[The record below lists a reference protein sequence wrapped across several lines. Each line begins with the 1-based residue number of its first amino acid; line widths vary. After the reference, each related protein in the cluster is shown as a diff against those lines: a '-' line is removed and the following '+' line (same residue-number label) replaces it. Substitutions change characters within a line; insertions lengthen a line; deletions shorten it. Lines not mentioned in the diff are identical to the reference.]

1 MAADS
6 SIKVIPGTNRRG
18 STSGRSQNYRNYN
31 TSGRRPSGSRNSAS
45 AKRRRRRNRRRR
57 ALVKFAVVLVFTL
70 IVLLVAVIWLEKSR
84 VKSSVTVE
92 AGTQISVKTFLNMD
106 DSGAY
111 FTADSDDVVTGDTFV
126 ASTPGEFSISI
137 KTGLF
142 VHKTKLI
149 ITDTKGP
156 EFTVQ
161 NIDTYTNLNNTQI
174 AAEEFVVDSQD
185 QTNVTYTYETEPDF
199 TKEGT
204 QSVVIV
210 GTDAAG
216 NSTKQEATLTLTVDT
231 EAPTITGSDF
241 EAYIGDTISY
251 KNQVSVSDNLDEDP
265 EITVDTSAVD
275 TANEGSYQVA
285 YTVTDAAGN
294 SASTTL
300 TMTLKAHAYSEEA
313 VYALCDD
320 ILAQII
326 TSDMSKYDQCYA
338 IYTWIHEH
346 IGYVNSSEKGDWVKS
361 AYEGITTGS
370 GDCYVYAS
378 VSKAL
383 LTRAG
388 ITNMDISKIP
398 VGDSEHYWNLV
409 DIDDGHG
416 WYHFDATPRVGHPN
430 LFMLT
435 DDELMEYSN
444 SHDKSHNYDP
454 SLYPDIP

>member
-18 STSGRSQNYRNYN
+18 TTNGRSQTYKNYN
-31 TSGRRPSGSRNSAS
+31 TSGRRPSGNRNSAS
-45 AKRRRRRNRRRR
+45 ARRRRRKNRRRR
-57 ALVKFAVVLVFTL
+57 AMVKFAIMLLFAL
-70 IVLLVAVIWLEKSR
+70 IVLLVAVVWLENSR
-84 VKSSVTVE
+84 VKKSVTVD
-92 AGTQISVKTFLNMD
+92 AGTQVSVKNFLNMED
-106 DSGAY
+106 KGAY

-126 ASTPGEFSISI
+126 AEQPGEYSVSI

-142 VHKTKLI
+142 VHKATLI
-149 ITDTKGP
+149 IEDKTAP
-156 EFTVQ
+156 EFTVK
-161 NIDTYTNLNNTQI
+161 NLETYTNLNDTKI
-174 AAEEFVVDSQD
+174 EASDFVVDSSD
-185 QTNVTYTYETEPDF
+185 QTNLTFTYETEPDF

-204 QSVVIV
+204 QNVVIV

-216 NSTKQEATLTLTVDT
+216 NSAKQEATLTLTVDT

-241 EAYIGDTISY
+241 EAFIGDTISY
-251 KNQVSVSDNLDEDP
+251 KNQVSVSDNLDENP
-265 EITVDTSAVD
+265 EITVDNSAVD
-275 TANEGSYQVA
+275 TANEGSYEVA

-294 SASTTL
+294 SASLTL
-300 TMTLKAHAYSEEA
+300 TMTLKAHAYSEDS

-320 ILAQII
+320 ILGQII
-326 TSDMSKYDQCYA
+326 TSDMSKYDQCKA
-338 IYTWIHEH
+338 IYNWIHEH

-361 AYEGITTGS
+361 AYEGISTGS

-388 ITNMDISKIP
+388 IKNMDISKIP

-409 DIDDGHG
+409 DIEDGHG

-435 DDELMEYSN
+435 NDELMEYSN

-454 SLYPDIP
+454 SQYPEIP